1 MKKQLKYF
9 VFKDIPAW
17 LALIL
22 AAHRVRMG
30 RAKAMSEVPAAN
42 HRRGDS
48 FGGQSRC
55 EFSPNILTMSPGN
68 TSQKV
73 ELLDMPIAN

>member
-1 MKKQLKYF
+1 MKKQLKRIY
-9 VFKDIPAW
+9 FKDIPAW

-22 AAHRVRMG
+22 AAHRVMG

-48 FGGQSRC
+48 FGNQSRC
-55 EFSPNILTMSPGN
+55 ELSPNILIISPGN

-73 ELLDMPIAN
+73 EL